1 MSYQGNVGFPAV
13 TEKDISRTS
22 DTKPKCQE
30 KPTRPAIQQNSGG
43 VPITSF

>member
-30 KPTRPAIQQNSGG
+30 KPTRPAI
-43 VPITSF
+43 